1 MSQICKWKNLKS
13 EFLKIFS
20 INLQFS
26 VTEMKSDE
34 LIFKF

>member
-1 MSQICKWKNLKS
+1 MSQICKWKNFKS
-13 EFLKIFS
+13 ECLKIFS

-26 VTEMKSDE
+26 VTKMKTDE